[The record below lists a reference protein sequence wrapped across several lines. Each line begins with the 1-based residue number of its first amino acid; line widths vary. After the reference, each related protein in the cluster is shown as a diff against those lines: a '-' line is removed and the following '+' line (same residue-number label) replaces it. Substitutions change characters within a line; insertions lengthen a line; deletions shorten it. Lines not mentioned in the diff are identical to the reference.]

1 MNQSLENKI
10 EIKNRITSFYNA
22 NKLKIYIFVLV
33 LVVILTSLILYKINK
48 EKKNILVAE
57 KYVEAGIYLASNK
70 QDLAKSLYEEIIL
83 SNNKFY
89 SILSLNTV
97 IEKNLVTDNEKILK
111 YFDILKKSITAKE
124 QQDLLILKKAL
135 YFLKI
140 SDLEK
145 SNKLLNNLINKNSI
159 LKPIAEEIIKK

>member
-1 MNQSLENKI
+1 MNKSVENKI
-10 EIKNRITSFYNA
+10 EIKDRITSFYSA
-22 NKLKIYIFVLV
+22 NKFKIYILV
-33 LVVILTSLILYKINK
+33 LILVTVFSSLIFYKINN
-48 EKKNILVAE
+48 EKKNTFVAE
-57 KYVEAGIYLASNK
+57 KYGEAGIYLASNK
-70 QDLAKSLYEEIIL
+70 TDLAISLYEEIIL

-97 IEKNLVTDNEKILK
+97 IEKNLVKDNEKILK
-111 YFDILKKSITAKE
+111 YFDIINKSITAKE

-145 SNKLLNNLINKNSI
+145 SNKLLNSLINKNSI

>member
-1 MNQSLENKI
+1 MNKSVENKI
-10 EIKNRITSFYNA
+10 EIKDRITSFYSA
-22 NKLKIYIFVLV
+22 NKFKIYMLV
-33 LVVILTSLILYKINK
+33 LILVTVFSSLIFYKINN
-48 EKKNILVAE
+48 EKKNTFVAE

-70 QDLAKSLYEEIIL
+70 TDLAISLYEEIIL

-97 IEKNLVTDNEKILK
+97 IEKNLVKDNEKILK
-111 YFDILKKSITAKE
+111 YFDIINKSITAKE

-145 SNKLLNNLINKNSI
+145 SNKLLNSLINKNSI

>member
-1 MNQSLENKI
+1 MNKSVENKI
-10 EIKNRITSFYNA
+10 EIKDRITSFYSA
-22 NKLKIYIFVLV
+22 NKFKIYILV
-33 LVVILTSLILYKINK
+33 LILVTVFSSLIFYKINN
-48 EKKNILVAE
+48 EKKNTFVAE

-70 QDLAKSLYEEIIL
+70 TDLAISLYEEIIL

-97 IEKNLVTDNEKILK
+97 IEKNLVKDNEKILK
-111 YFDILKKSITAKE
+111 YFDIINKSITAKE

-145 SNKLLNNLINKNSI
+145 SNKLLNSLINKNSI